1 MKLNGVIECK
11 FLPKTRTVQHPCP
24 RLGQCR
30 WECPPDHSAQKALAN
45 QCLYPSVL
53 FDMGLWCL
61 CGVISAVAE
70 FKARVLQC
78 CLTWVQYMKAI
89 VRDAFVREV
98 G

>member
-53 FDMGLWCL
+53 FDMGLCVVWRHQRSGRIQGLYPSVLFDMGL
-61 CGVISAVAE
+61 CVV
-70 FKARVLQC
+70 
-78 CLTWVQYMKAI
+78 
-89 VRDAFVREV
+89 
-98 G
+98 